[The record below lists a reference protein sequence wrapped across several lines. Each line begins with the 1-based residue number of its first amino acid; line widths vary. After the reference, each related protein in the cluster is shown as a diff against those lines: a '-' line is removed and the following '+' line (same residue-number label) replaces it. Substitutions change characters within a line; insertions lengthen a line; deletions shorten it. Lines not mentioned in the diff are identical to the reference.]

1 MLLREN
7 TKGGGSYD
15 VYGHLRK
22 LTWRRPARRFTSSTV
37 RAARRRRRL
46 TSTHVVLYDVDT
58 LPVVHDNNLVKK
70 MSCFNVRCIVD
81 NFRGTVGVLK
91 HCQKV
96 LCAR

>member
-70 MSCFNVRCIVD
+70 MSCQCSVHR
-81 NFRGTVGVLK
+81 R
-91 HCQKV
+91 Q
-96 LCAR
+96 